1 MLLRHAPTGLCGTL
15 IKEYTPTGKPLT
27 TMIRLEN
34 GTFYFAPSSE
44 FYTV

>member
-1 MLLRHAPTGLCGTL
+1 MLLRHVPTGLFGTF

-34 GTFYFAPSSE
+34 GRFYFAPSSE
-44 FYTV
+44 FCTV